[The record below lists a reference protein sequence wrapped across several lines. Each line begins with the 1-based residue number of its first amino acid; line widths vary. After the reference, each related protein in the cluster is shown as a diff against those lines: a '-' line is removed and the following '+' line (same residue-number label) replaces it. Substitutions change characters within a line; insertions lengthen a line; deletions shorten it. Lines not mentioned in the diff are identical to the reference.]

1 MIIRRSFILIAALLF
16 VFILGACGPAAAPT
30 APTTAPTEGPA
41 LEEAGTLTPTALP
54 QGYPPP
60 APAPAATSALPADY
74 PAPPTMMPTA
84 DPYPGGLVWVLRPV
98 GIQCEEGTAPG
109 YGDLRE
115 AQATMTAAGITVVE
129 AQMTDLMVTA
139 VCGSPT
145 SAHYRLQIS
154 AEDLQTAVSMG
165 WSQEP

>member
-1 MIIRRSFILIAALLF
+1 MTIRNIFILAAAILS
-16 VFILGACGPAAAPT
+16 VFILSACGPTTGPVPAA
-30 APTTAPTEGPA
+30 TTPATGPA
-41 LEEAGTLTPTALP
+41 LEEAGTSTPSSVP
-54 QGYPPP
+54 EGYPPP
-60 APAPAATSALPADY
+60 APVPAAATALPVDY
-74 PAPPTMMPTA
+74 PAPPTMMPTP

-98 GIQCEEGTAPG
+98 GIQCEEGTVPG

-115 AQATMTAAGITVVE
+115 AQATMTAAGLTVVD

-165 WSQEP
+165 WTQES